1 MSNSAAKAYHL
12 VKKAGHLEKSRLSR
26 WKNTAEKMVRLSETY
41 TDLSNEELLNK
52 GRLLQGKA
60 KSGIDLNKILIESY
74 ALVREATFRALNIKH
89 FPVQLMG
96 GIAMFEGHIA
106 EMQTGEGKTITAVL
120 AAFLR
125 ALSGKGCHV
134 ITVNDYLAERDS
146 EEMGKIY
153 EKLGL
158 SVGCILSS
166 MEPDERREAY
176 RKDITYG
183 TGTEMGFD
191 FLRDRLKKG
200 ASTRHSRHFRWS
212 NPESSDDKTPVQRGY
227 HFALIDEADS
237 ILIDEAVTPLIIGL
251 HMPNDAATVNLF
263 RWSSRAINQ
272 LAPEDY
278 IYEPDKRS
286 AFLTDEGCRKVILM
300 PKPSLLD
307 VMDTEKIYS
316 FVEKAITAKL
326 GFMKDRDYVIYE
338 DEVVIIDEST
348 GRMMEGRKWQDG
360 LHQAVEA
367 QDTVPITAETGQAA
381 KVTIQNFFRE
391 YVHLAGMTGTAIQ
404 AKKELSKTYELKVSR
419 IPTNK
424 KCIRTSQSA
433 RVFISLEDKWHAV
446 ALSIKNML
454 DQKRSVLVGTPSVNA
469 SEELGDI
476 LKKLKVGHQILN
488 AKYHEQESEI
498 VSLAGEP
505 GRVTIATNM
514 AGRGTDIKLHPDV
527 KKNGGLHVIAT
538 EMHSSARI
546 DRQLVGRSARQG
558 DPGSFQFFLSM
569 EDEVLRVHEKS
580 KRDKWIRSAKPDK
593 QGEMSGNW
601 ISLFRKT
608 QKKLEKSH
616 RKARKM
622 LLKNEK
628 QKTEL
633 YDEMGIDPYL
643 ELTE

>member
-26 WKNTAEKMVRLSETY
+26 WRNTAQKMVRLSETY
-41 TDLSNEELLNK
+41 TDLSNDELLQK

-120 AAFLR
+120 AAYLR

-146 EEMGKIY
+146 KEMGKIY

-200 ASTRHSRHFRWS
+200 ASTRHSRNFRWS

-263 RWSSRAINQ
+263 RWS
-272 LAPEDY
+272 
-278 IYEPDKRS
+278 
-286 AFLTDEGCRKVILM
+286 
-300 PKPSLLD
+300 
-307 VMDTEKIYS
+307 
-316 FVEKAITAKL
+316 
-326 GFMKDRDYVIYE
+326 
-338 DEVVIIDEST
+338 
-348 GRMMEGRKWQDG
+348 
-360 LHQAVEA
+360 
-367 QDTVPITAETGQAA
+367 
-381 KVTIQNFFRE
+381 
-391 YVHLAGMTGTAIQ
+391 
-404 AKKELSKTYELKVSR
+404 
-419 IPTNK
+419 
-424 KCIRTSQSA
+424 
-433 RVFISLEDKWHAV
+433 
-446 ALSIKNML
+446 
-454 DQKRSVLVGTPSVNA
+454 
-469 SEELGDI
+469 
-476 LKKLKVGHQILN
+476 
-488 AKYHEQESEI
+488 
-498 VSLAGEP
+498 
-505 GRVTIATNM
+505 
-514 AGRGTDIKLHPDV
+514 
-527 KKNGGLHVIAT
+527 
-538 EMHSSARI
+538 
-546 DRQLVGRSARQG
+546 
-558 DPGSFQFFLSM
+558 
-569 EDEVLRVHEKS
+569 
-580 KRDKWIRSAKPDK
+580 
-593 QGEMSGNW
+593 
-601 ISLFRKT
+601 
-608 QKKLEKSH
+608 
-616 RKARKM
+616 
-622 LLKNEK
+622 
-628 QKTEL
+628 
-633 YDEMGIDPYL
+633 
-643 ELTE
+643 